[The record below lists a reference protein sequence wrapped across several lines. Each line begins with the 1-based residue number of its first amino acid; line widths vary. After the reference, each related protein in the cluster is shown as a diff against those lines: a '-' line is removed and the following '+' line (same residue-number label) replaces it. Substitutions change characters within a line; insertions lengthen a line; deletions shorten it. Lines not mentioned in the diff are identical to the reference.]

1 MKTVSSQLPGGS
13 NCPLPTA
20 YSLPRGPNVE
30 TLKTVAGY
38 VVLVYVLMLAA
49 LLGVM
54 RQPVLFGQV
63 MSKVP
68 KPLLMII
75 PLKPLWLLARAG
87 HLQVGDQAP
96 EFSLP
101 TVDRK
106 TRVRLSSFR
115 GHKPV
120 VLIFGSYT

>member
-1 MKTVSSQLPGGS
+1 MEK
-13 NCPLPTA
+13 
-20 YSLPRGPNVE
+20 
-30 TLKTVAGY
+30 LKTVAGY
-38 VVLVYVLMLAA
+38 AVLVYVLMLAA

-54 RQPVLFGQV
+54 RQPVLFGRV

-68 KPLLMII
+68 RPLMMII
-75 PLKPLWLLARAG
+75 PFKQLWFLARAG
-87 HLQVGDQAP
+87 HLQAGDPAP

-106 TRVRLSSFR
+106 ARVRLSSFR

>member
-1 MKTVSSQLPGGS
+1 M
-13 NCPLPTA
+13 
-20 YSLPRGPNVE
+20 E
-30 TLKTVAGY
+30 TLKTVAWF

-68 KPLLMII
+68 RPLFMII
-75 PLKPLWLLARAG
+75 PFKQLWFLARAG
-87 HLQVGDQAP
+87 HLQVGDPAP

-101 TVDRK
+101 SGDRK
-106 TRVRLSSFR
+106 ARVRLSSFR

>member
-1 MKTVSSQLPGGS
+1 MA
-13 NCPLPTA
+13 A
-20 YSLPRGPNVE
+20 YSFLRSLNVE
-30 TLKTVAGY
+30 KLKIVAWYVALIY
-38 VVLVYVLMLAA
+38 VVILAG

-54 RQPVLFGQV
+54 RQPALFGQV

-68 KPLLMII
+68 RPLFIII
-75 PLKPLWLLARAG
+75 PLKPLWFIARAG
-87 HLQVGDQAP
+87 HLQVGDPAP